1 MAVVFFRTIIL
12 YFVIIL
18 AVRVMGKRQIGE
30 LQSSELVVTILI
42 SELAAIPM
50 QESERPFLFGLIPI
64 ITLVC
69 FELIFAYVSMS
80 SMKVRRIIIGSP
92 SIIIKNGI
100 ISQKEMRRQR
110 YSIDD
115 LLEDIRFAGCKSLD
129 EVEFAVLES
138 NGKLSVFP
146 KEDLC
151 PIVPEQLN
159 IPVTEKEIPHMVISD
174 GRIIDKSL
182 ERLSKNE
189 KWLFK
194 TLKDNG
200 YHSVEEIF
208 LMYTD
213 HQDNMFIIPKET
225 KDEQEAS

>member
-1 MAVVFFRTIIL
+1 MAIVFFRTIIL

-18 AVRVMGKRQIGE
+18 AVRIMGKRQIGE

-69 FELIFAYVSMS
+69 FELIFSYIGMS
-80 SMKVRRIIIGSP
+80 STKVRRIIVGSP
-92 SIIIKNGI
+92 SIIIKNGV

-115 LLEDIRFAGCKSLD
+115 LLEDVRFAGCKSLD
-129 EVEFAVLES
+129 EVEFAVLEA

-146 KEDLC
+146 RSELSPVCPQLLDL
-151 PIVPEQLN
+151 PAE
-159 IPVTEKEIPHMVISD
+159 EKEIPHVLISD

-182 ERLSKNE
+182 ESLQKSE
-189 KWLFK
+189 KWLYQ
-194 TLKDNG
+194 TLKDSG
-200 YHSVEEIF
+200 YHSVQEIF

-213 HQDNMFIIPKET
+213 HQDNMYIIPKEQP
-225 KDEQEAS
+225 DQEVS

>member
-1 MAVVFFRTIIL
+1 MAIVFFRTIIL

-18 AVRVMGKRQIGE
+18 AVRIMGKRQIGE

-50 QESERPFLFGLIPI
+50 KESERPFLFGLIPI

-69 FELIFAYVSMS
+69 FELIFSYIGMS
-80 SMKVRRIIIGSP
+80 STKVRRIIVGSP
-92 SIIIKNGI
+92 SIIIKNGV

-115 LLEDIRFAGCKSLD
+115 LLEDVRFAGCKSLD
-129 EVEFAVLES
+129 EVEFAVLEA

-146 KEDLC
+146 RSELSPVCPQLLDL
-151 PIVPEQLN
+151 PAE
-159 IPVTEKEIPHMVISD
+159 EKEIPHVLISD
-174 GRIIDKSL
+174 GRIIDKRLESL
-182 ERLSKNE
+182 QKSE
-189 KWLFK
+189 KWLYQ
-194 TLKDNG
+194 TLKDSG
-200 YHSVEEIF
+200 YHSVQEIF

-213 HQDNMFIIPKET
+213 HQDNMYIIPKEQP
-225 KDEQEAS
+225 DQEVS